1 MRELVAR
8 LKITSTTRNYYLVL
22 IFLGLIASSL
32 VFSVKGQPIFL
43 DLSDHKIWT
52 DKTVYRV
59 GDEITVYIN
68 ITGSV
73 PDEMISSWK
82 LLIYRSDSDM
92 PRSLNLPRKIDLG
105 FLSSGTHLK
114 TFNATP
120 PSSQIIIQLW
130 LEPKAD
136 INVIQSGTPNH
147 YIEIREK
154 TSYPI
159 LFILIIAVCIAF
171 LIIGFLLN
179 NQQSKKLREKS
190 SNNS

>member
-1 MRELVAR
+1 MRALVAR
-8 LKITSTTRNYYLVL
+8 LKITSNTRNYYLVL
-22 IFLGLIASSL
+22 IFLGLIVSSS

-52 DKTVYRV
+52 DKNVYRV

-92 PRSLNLPRKIDLG
+92 PRSLNLPRKLDLG
-105 FLSSGTHLK
+105 PLFSGIHFINFT
-114 TFNATP
+114 AEP
-120 PSSQIIIQLW
+120 PSSELIIQLW
-130 LEPKAD
+130 LEPKSD
-136 INVIQSGTPNH
+136 INVLQSGTPNH

-171 LIIGFLLN
+171 LSIGFLLKN
-179 NQQSKKLREKS
+179 LQSKKLREKKFDQ
-190 SNNS
+190 